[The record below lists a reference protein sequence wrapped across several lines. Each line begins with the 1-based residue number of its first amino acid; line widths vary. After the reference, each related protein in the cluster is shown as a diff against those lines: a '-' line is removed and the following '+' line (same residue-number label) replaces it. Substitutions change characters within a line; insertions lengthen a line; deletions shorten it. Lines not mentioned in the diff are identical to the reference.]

1 MLIDR
6 NKSALLVVDVQD
18 TLLKLT
24 DNWQSLLAN
33 CVWLVKAA
41 QVLSV
46 PVMAS
51 EQYRKGLGPTNAEL
65 LALLPTESVAD
76 KLHFSCVAA
85 DCLKDLPGVDRKQI
99 ILCGIESHVCVFQT
113 AVELQAAGKE
123 VFVVADAVTSRSAND
138 KALALNRLTAQGI
151 QVVGKE
157 MVVFEWMRQSGIPEF
172 KEISKNFLR

>member
-6 NKSALLVVDVQD
+6 NKSTLLVVDVQD

-24 DNWQSLLAN
+24 DNWQNLLAH

-41 QVLSV
+41 QVLGV

-65 LALLPTESVAD
+65 LALLPEDAVAD

-85 DCLKDLPGVDRKQI
+85 DCLKGLPGAERKQV
-99 ILCGIESHVCVFQT
+99 ILCGIESHVCVLQT

-123 VFVVADAVTSRSAND
+123 VFVVADAVTSRNADD
-138 KALALNRLTAQGI
+138 KALALARMTASGI
-151 QVVGKE
+151 QVVGRE